1 MSSPTSQ
8 DLCETTGM
16 ESKRNTLKWDIL
28 NFQKLPSKLYFSNE
42 DRQELLDRI
51 NRKIELTLDDDD
63 LDMESSKRSSVILAQ
78 SAQSWLRFLPWYHM
92 AEKKR

>member
-1 MSSPTSQ
+1 M
-8 DLCETTGM
+8 
-16 ESKRNTLKWDIL
+16 RNYWDGIQTKYTKVRYLKFL
-28 NFQKLPSKLYFSNE
+28 KSLASNFCSNE

-78 SAQSWLRFLPWYHM
+78 SAQSWLRFLP
-92 AEKKR
+92 